1 MEPLVLES
9 EIPAGHPGKQ
19 EIEDAIREALAGLSG
34 WRVQIAVAHPAI
46 SRNAS
51 MTLTPGTSLGPYE
64 ILALLGGGGMGEVYR
79 ARDEKLRRDVAVKV
93 LPTRLSENAD
103 ALARF
108 EPQPPAVAALSPPNI
123 PPTPHFAHHLQ
134 PPHPLL

>member
-64 ILALLGGGGMGEVYR
+64 ILALLGGGGMGGAYR
-79 ARDEKLRRDVAVKV
+79 PRGQNLRRHVAGQV
-93 LPTRLSENAD
+93 LPTRRSAD
-103 ALARF
+103 A
-108 EPQPPAVAALSPPNI
+108 
-123 PPTPHFAHHLQ
+123 
-134 PPHPLL
+134 